1 MASASPVEAPTST
14 GHKKLHP
21 ALRAFLPNE
30 VVSPNVLRIIIA
42 IQVGAFLLLW
52 IRSPF
57 EVLPRPDEVWN
68 AFQELWWKKGLGPEL
83 INSFMTNVKA
93 LGISLV
99 ISLGLA
105 YLTVFPFFRPLV
117 TALSKGRF
125 LGLVGIS
132 FAFAIVI
139 GGGQTLKVSLMV
151 FGMVVFFVTSMAAV
165 VAEIPKE
172 AFDHART
179 LRMNEWQV
187 VWEVVILGT
196 FDKALEV
203 LRQNAAIGWMMLTM
217 VEGNQRSLGGVGA
230 MMLNEQKYLQLDSV
244 FAIILCILVLGLF
257 QDYIL
262 GLLRRLVCP
271 YAHITLERK

>member
-1 MASASPVEAPTST
+1 
-14 GHKKLHP
+14 
-21 ALRAFLPNE
+21 
-30 VVSPNVLRIIIA
+30 
-42 IQVGAFLLLW
+42 
-52 IRSPF
+52 
-57 EVLPRPDEVWN
+57 
-68 AFQELWWKKGLGPEL
+68 
-83 INSFMTNVKA
+83 MTNVKA

-99 ISLGLA
+99 LSLGLA

-257 QDYIL
+257 QDYVL

-271 YAHITLERK
+271 YAHLSLERR